1 MTPLSALQGLG
12 APSGAVLA
20 GCREFVTEAWRVRK
34 LLGGGMRQ
42 VGVLA
47 AAARLGL
54 QHAEVTLRR
63 DHDNARRF
71 AAGEAIGYLRGY
83 VSTGGRA
90 EKEQTGAPAG
100 PQSTQRE
107 CWAWRKAREGARQRG
122 TCGTGDVL
130 G

>member
-71 AAGEAIGYLRGY
+71 AEGTSGPLTVLGCNSTPGTAQQYHG
-83 VSTGGRA
+83 TGGLDTVPRWPHWVSS
-90 EKEQTGAPAG
+90 QVRMLLGSSPG
-100 PQSTQRE
+100 WS
-107 CWAWRKAREGARQRG
+107 ARIMP
-122 TCGTGDVL
+122 
-130 G
+130 